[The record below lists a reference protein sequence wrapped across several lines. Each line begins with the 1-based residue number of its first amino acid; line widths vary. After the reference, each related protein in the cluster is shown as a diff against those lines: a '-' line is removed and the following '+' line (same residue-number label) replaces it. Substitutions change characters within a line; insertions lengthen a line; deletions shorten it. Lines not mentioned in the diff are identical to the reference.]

1 MMMDRDKGWQL
12 VQEFVDNTGLRR
24 HMLATEAA
32 MRWYADR
39 LGQDKDRWGVV
50 GLIHDF
56 DWEIHPQ
63 LPDHPV
69 KGADILRQR
78 GIDEQIVRTILS
90 HYTKGTGVERTE
102 PIDFALLACDEIT
115 GLIIACAL
123 VRPGKN
129 IEDVKPKSIRKKWK
143 DKSFAAGVDR
153 DHVSAATADFSR
165 QCFGDSLELWDHI
178 VNVLTAMQTI
188 AGELDLDGRLASQ

>member
-1 MMMDRDKGWQL
+1 MDRDKGWQL
-12 VQEFVDNTGLRR
+12 VQEFVGNTGLRR

-90 HYTKGTGVERTE
+90 HYTKGTG
-102 PIDFALLACDEIT
+102 
-115 GLIIACAL
+115 G
-123 VRPGKN
+123 
-129 IEDVKPKSIRKKWK
+129 
-143 DKSFAAGVDR
+143 
-153 DHVSAATADFSR
+153 AD
-165 QCFGDSLELWDHI
+165 
-178 VNVLTAMQTI
+178 
-188 AGELDLDGRLASQ
+188 